1 MNKLYTAQ
9 EVADKL
15 KIKKTTVYEMIKR
28 GDLASSK
35 IGKQLRVSEEQ
46 LDQYLKGTQAS
57 VVPNPGFQPE
67 SSLLKRDYLLHSSG
81 IILSGQTS
89 PALDLLLRKV
99 SLHPQGLP
107 VLQSHMNSYNGL
119 YSLYFGKVHIASAD
133 LSPESILR
141 LVPGVS
147 LTAVKLYDYPLGLYV
162 QAENPKN
169 IQKICHLTK
178 PDITFINREK
188 GSMRRI
194 LLDEE
199 LKKEGISCED
209 IQGYSNEMVSDHSTA
224 AAVSRCKADVAIG
237 EEFTSRYYPG
247 VGFIPIKKMS
257 MYMVMHTSSVH
268 KPGFSAI
275 IDIIR
280 SEEFKTAIH
289 NQTGYD
295 IEETGTLLNL

>member
-46 LDQYLKGTQAS
+46 LEQYIKGSNSAA
-57 VVPNPGFQPE
+57 PDPGFQPE
-67 SSLLKRDYLLHSSG
+67 SPLLKRDYLLHSSG

-89 PALDLLLRKV
+89 PALDLLLRQV
-99 SLHPQGLP
+99 SLHPDGLP

-119 YSLYFGKVHIASAD
+119 YSLYFGKVHIASSD

-141 LVPGVS
+141 LVPGAS

-162 QAENPKN
+162 SAENPKN
-169 IQKICHLTK
+169 IHKICDLTK

-199 LKKEGISCED
+199 LKKEGISCEE
-209 IQGYSNEMVSDHSTA
+209 IPGYANEMVSDHSTA
-224 AAVSRCKADVAIG
+224 AAVSQGRADAAIG
-237 EEFTSRYYPG
+237 EEFISRYYPG
-247 VGFIPIKKMS
+247 VEFIPIKKIS
-257 MYMVMHTSSVH
+257 MYLIMHTASVH

-289 NQTGYD
+289 NQTGYG